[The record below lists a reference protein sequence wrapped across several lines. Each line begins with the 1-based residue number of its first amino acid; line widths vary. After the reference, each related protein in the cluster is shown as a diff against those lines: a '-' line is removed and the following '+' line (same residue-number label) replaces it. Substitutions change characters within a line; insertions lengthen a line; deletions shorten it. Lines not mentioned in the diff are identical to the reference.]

1 MGILSYITWNVDP
14 VLIHLGGLEIRW
26 YGLLWAIGLYVCW
39 VMNKRMYKRE
49 NCPPEW
55 IDQLFI
61 WIAAGAILG
70 ARLGH
75 CLFYEWH
82 NDLGE
87 LSIFGWDIT
96 YRNPYIEN
104 PLLILK
110 IWEGGLASHGGAIG
124 IILAAWLLNK
134 KKFSRYPQF
143 KTSWLWILDRLCI
156 GVCVTGALIRLGNLM
171 NSEIY
176 GGPTSLPWGFI
187 FVNGDV
193 NKDVPCHPTQIYE
206 IMYLMVALA
215 VTMPLYW
222 KTQARRREGLL
233 LGIFLLIVFGTR
245 FGLEFIK
252 NDQEAFEANHLLNM
266 GQILS
271 IPFVIL
277 SIYLIIRAY
286 RRPLLPV
293 VDKQPVS
300 LEKKYQDKS
309 KVESKKSKEK

>member
-1 MGILSYITWNVDP
+1 MILGYITWNVDP
-14 VLIHLGGLEIRW
+14 VLLHLGSLEIRW

-39 VMNKRMYKRE
+39 IMNKQMYKRE

-55 IDQLFI
+55 IDQLFF

-82 NDLGE
+82 NDLGS
-87 LSIFGWDIT
+87 LQIFGWDIT

-104 PLLILK
+104 PLKILK
-110 IWEGGLASHGGAIG
+110 VWEGGLASHGGAIG

-134 KKFSRYPQF
+134 YKFSRYPQF
-143 KTSWLWILDRLCI
+143 KTSWLWILDRICI

-176 GGPTSLPWGFI
+176 GGPTDLPWGFI
-187 FVNGDV
+187 FVRD
-193 NKDVPCHPTQIYE
+193 KQTVPCHPTQIYE
-206 IMYLMVALA
+206 IIYCLVALA
-215 VTMPLYW
+215 VTWPLYW
-222 KTQARRREGLL
+222 KTEARRREGLL

-252 NDQEAFEANHLLNM
+252 NDQEAFEAGHLLNM
-266 GQILS
+266 GQLLS
-271 IPFVIL
+271 IPFIIL

-293 VDKQPVS
+293 VDKQPKS
-300 LEKKYQDKS
+300 LEPKYQNNDKKRS
-309 KVESKKSKEK
+309 